1 MQKAK
6 FHHMLWAKAHTNSP
20 APFELGF
27 SGAGHPTGPGY
38 REFVSGDP
46 VLQAKLARKYGV
58 PEHHIYLTAGTGLAN
73 FVTLAAFVG
82 RGDIVAV
89 ERPRYTPLAEIPGGL
104 GGQVVDVVRRP
115 DGSLGAIPK
124 KAKLMVTT
132 TPHNPTGRLLTDADW
147 KKLAR
152 FADAGGIVVVD
163 EVYRDLQKKP
173 PAVAARRHP
182 RFLTTGGVTKTY
194 GLGSLRMGWVFGE
207 PELLDRVRRVNDLVS
222 VQCSTPSILAL
233 RRVWDR
239 LPEFRRN
246 AMRPIAR
253 NLATLR
259 RSGVPFIEPEA
270 GLTAF
275 VRVGDGDRCMA
286 AMTERGVGVATGS
299 FFGDNRY
306 VRVFLGADPA
316 IFREGIQRLA
326 DYLGGGKK

>member
-1 MQKAK
+1 MRLAAESDSAD
-6 FHHMLWAKAHTNSP
+6 LGIVLRVGLE
-20 APFELGF
+20 ELLGRNVLERIV
-27 SGAGHPTGPGY
+27 H
-38 REFVSGDP
+38 VSG
-46 VLQAKLARKYGV
+46 R
-58 PEHHIYLTAGTGLAN
+58 
-73 FVTLAAFVG
+73 
-82 RGDIVAV
+82 VAV
-89 ERPRYTPLAEIPGGL
+89 LF
-104 GGQVVDVVRRP
+104 
-115 DGSLGAIPK
+115 GA
-124 KAKLMVTT
+124 
-132 TPHNPTGRLLTDADW
+132 
-147 KKLAR
+147 
-152 FADAGGIVVVD
+152 
-163 EVYRDLQKKP
+163 
-173 PAVAARRHP
+173 
-182 RFLTTGGVTKTY
+182 
-194 GLGSLRMGWVFGE
+194 

-239 LPEFRRN
+239 LPEFRRK

-253 NLATLR
+253 YLATLR

-316 IFREGIQRLA
+316 IFREGIQRLVDYVGLA